1 MVREGALFL
10 ATAPDPIQAQ
20 RDVGR
25 VVDQLLLGL
34 GRPSGAVAEPT

>member
-10 ATAPDPIQAQ
+10 ATAADPAQAQ

-34 GRPSGAVAEPT
+34 AQPEGAAAEPT